1 MTKKA
6 VVCGAGGFIGNHLV
20 KKLKELNYYVL
31 GVDLVNP
38 AYNTSNADEFILGDL
53 RDNEFVKTIF
63 NSSIDEVYQLAADMG
78 GAGYIFTGENDA
90 DIMTN
95 SSLINLHILNAC
107 KKNNIAKIFFSSSAC
122 IYPQGL
128 QTEAGDP
135 YLKESSAFPADPDS
149 EYGWEKIFAERLYL
163 SYKNCYGMDVKIARY
178 HNVFG
183 SYGVYEGGKEKAI
196 SAICRKVA
204 LAKENDAIEV
214 WGTGKQTRS
223 FLFVDECVEGTL
235 KLMNSNEN
243 GPFNIGSDEMV
254 SIEQLT
260 KMIIEISG
268 KKLSIKYINGPT
280 GVNGRNS
287 HNQLIFEKLGWKPT
301 QPLITGLK
309 TTYNWINELI
319 NKKQLNQG

>member
-20 KKLKELNYYVL
+20 KKLKSEHYFVV

-38 AYNTSNADEFILGDL
+38 GYNSSEADEFILGDL
-53 RDNEFVKTIF
+53 RDPEFVKTIF
-63 NSSIDEVYQLAADMG
+63 DSSVNEVYQLAADMG

-95 SSLINLHILNAC
+95 SSLINLHVLNAC
-107 KKNNIAKIFFSSSAC
+107 KENKIPKVFFSSSAC

-135 YLKESSAFPADPDS
+135 HLRESSAFPADPDS

-183 SYGVYEGGKEKAI
+183 PYGVFEGGKEKAI

-204 LAKENDAIEV
+204 MAKENDAIEV

-223 FLFVDECVEGTL
+223 FLFVDECIEGTL
-235 KLMNSNEN
+235 KLMNSTET
-243 GPFNIGSDEMV
+243 GPFNIGSEEMV

-287 HNQLIFEKLGWKPT
+287 HNELVFEKLGWKPS
-301 QPLITGLK
+301 QSLNVGLK
-309 TTYNWINELI
+309 ITYDWINQQI
-319 NKKQLNQG
+319 NHR

>member
-20 KKLKELNYYVL
+20 KKLKKEHYFVV

-38 AYNTSNADEFILGDL
+38 GYNSSEADEFILGDL
-53 RDNEFVKTIF
+53 RDPEFVKTIF
-63 NSSIDEVYQLAADMG
+63 DSSVNEVYQLAADMG

-95 SSLINLHILNAC
+95 SSLINLHVLNAC
-107 KKNNIAKIFFSSSAC
+107 KENKIPKVFFSSSAC

-135 YLKESSAFPADPDS
+135 HLRESSAFPADPDS

-163 SYKNCYGMDVKIARY
+163 SYKNCYGIDVKIARY

-183 SYGVYEGGKEKAI
+183 PYGVFEGGKEKAI

-204 LAKENDAIEV
+204 MAKENDAIEV

-223 FLFVDECVEGTL
+223 FLFVDECIEGTL
-235 KLMNSNEN
+235 KLMNSTET

-287 HNQLIFEKLGWKPT
+287 HNELVFEKLGWKPS
-301 QPLITGLK
+301 QSLNVGLK
-309 TTYNWINELI
+309 ITYDWINQQI
-319 NKKQLNQG
+319 NHR